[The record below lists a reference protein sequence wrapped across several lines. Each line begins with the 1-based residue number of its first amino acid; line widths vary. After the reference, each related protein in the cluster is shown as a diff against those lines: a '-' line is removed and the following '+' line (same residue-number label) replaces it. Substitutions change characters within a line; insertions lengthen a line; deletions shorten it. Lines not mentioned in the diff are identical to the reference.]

1 MNKGRLF
8 VISAPSGTGKTT
20 ILKAVMENIPSLA
33 FSISHTTRLP
43 RAGEKNGVDYHFVS
57 PDEFREMIKRGMFLE
72 HAEVHDNLYGTSRE
86 AVEQQ
91 LAEGLDVILD
101 IDVQGADIVRRDK
114 RLDAAYLFISPP
126 SLSELEKRLVGRGTE
141 DEKRI
146 ALRLSNAKDEMTAA
160 GKYEYLVINDQ
171 LEQAVELFS
180 AIVLAER
187 AKARRLRNGK
197 PIGEILI

>member
-20 ILKAVMENIPSLA
+20 ILKVVMDNIPGLA

-43 RAGEKNGVDYHFVS
+43 RPGEENGVDYHFVS
-57 PDEFREMIKRGMFLE
+57 HDEFRQMITQDMFLE

-86 AVEQQ
+86 AVETQ
-91 LAEGLDVILD
+91 LDEGLDVILD

-114 RLDAAYLFISPP
+114 RLDPTYLFISPP
-126 SLSELEKRLVGRGTE
+126 NLSELEKRLVGRGTE
-141 DEKRI
+141 DEERI
-146 ALRLSNAKDEMTAA
+146 ALRLNNAKTEMKAA
-160 GKYEYLVINDQ
+160 NKYEYLVINDQ
-171 LEQAVELFS
+171 LEEAVELFS
-180 AIVLAER
+180 AVVLAER
-187 AKARRLRNGK
+187 AKAHRLRNGK